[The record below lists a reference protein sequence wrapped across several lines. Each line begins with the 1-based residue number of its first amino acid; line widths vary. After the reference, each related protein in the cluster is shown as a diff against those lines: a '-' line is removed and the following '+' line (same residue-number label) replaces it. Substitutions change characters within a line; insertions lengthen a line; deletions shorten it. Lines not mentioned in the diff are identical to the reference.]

1 MKLTREESDLM
12 NVLKGAR
19 GKLDMTQQ
27 QACDLLNVALAT
39 YRNWEMKRTQP
50 NASQIMDLHKQLDI
64 PLDEL
69 MEHFKKEE
77 TK

>member
-1 MKLTREESDLM
+1 M
-12 NVLKGAR
+12 NVLKVAR
-19 GKLDMTQQ
+19 AILDITQQ
-27 QACDLLNVALAT
+27 QACDLLNIALAT

-50 NASQIMDLHKQLDI
+50 NASQIMDLHTRLDI

-77 TK
+77 